1 MLAYA
6 QWPSEDM
13 YTGNKCFYSK
23 HNGGSRYII
32 PGFPLKWSFEWR
44 RFCLFSNSVES
55 FNACGGFQ
63 PGSAGILG
71 IMGILNLATEVEFLG
86 WPLCFYPTQDPHQ
99 HRLSVDVI
107 PELRNAENYCR
118 NPGGESDRP
127 WCYTT
132 NPNVR
137 WEYCLVP
144 KCGEGI

>member
-1 MLAYA
+1 
-6 QWPSEDM
+6 
-13 YTGNKCFYSK
+13 
-23 HNGGSRYII
+23 
-32 PGFPLKWSFEWR
+32 
-44 RFCLFSNSVES
+44 
-55 FNACGGFQ
+55 
-63 PGSAGILG
+63 
-71 IMGILNLATEVEFLG
+71 
-86 WPLCFYPTQDPHQ
+86 DPHQ

-144 KCGEGI
+144 KCGEGT